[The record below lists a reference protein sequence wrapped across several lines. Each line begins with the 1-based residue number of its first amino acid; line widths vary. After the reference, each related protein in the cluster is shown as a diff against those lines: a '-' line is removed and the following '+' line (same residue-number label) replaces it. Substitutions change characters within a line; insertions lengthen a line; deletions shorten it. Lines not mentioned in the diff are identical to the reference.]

1 MATKIITYPSKSVG
15 DTWFATEANSLKD
28 VINSNVSAFLDHTVS
43 AEVHRAIDDSASG
56 ATDLWSGE
64 KIQTEL
70 TAKAAVG
77 HIHDDRYYTETEI
90 DAMFAT
96 AGGGGAT
103 AFSDDAFE
111 IQDDGDNTKVFVFE
125 ASAISTGT
133 TRTVTMADQDV
144 DLAPGGTFA
153 AANGTNG
160 VEVDGS
166 GNISLTENLSENV
179 QLGATGDSFTL
190 LLGGNAVAVDSNVVT
205 LIRSAGVTTTAGTIR
220 LQGSAT
226 GHDIFL
232 GGGGGVT
239 QRLYILCDGFT
250 GAPKGSLLKLANVGS
265 GRVEYGLP
273 EFASDQF
280 AVLDD
285 SDATK
290 KVIIEPSAISTS
302 TTRTIFMPDADVDL
316 GDLNNIGD
324 MAIFEAHKNGTQS
337 ISSAWQ
343 DVTGWN
349 EGAGTNTSVFSF
361 NETTGE
367 LTVNE
372 DGNFLFSIDVDF
384 QGTEN
389 DRTEGWVGLSID
401 TGGGHSLSTKY
412 TFANYATRNSA
423 IDEGGRGG
431 VAVLNASSGD
441 KFKIQSRSIGT
452 DADILGESARF
463 YAVWL
468 KGPKGDTG
476 ATGPAGG
483 NEKEDNVFRIID
495 NTDNTKKV
503 AFDVGSVSTSTTRTI
518 TMPDEDVDLGALGGT
533 TLGSW
538 SSLTAGAKVSSG
550 TAKGAVD
557 SEERVLL
564 SGQYSMTGI
573 VRLDVVAT
581 LPVSLRPTTNY
592 RYITGIYYQ
601 NSSFASFLAI
611 LRIDTSGNVI
621 YYGPTTRTAG
631 TFYFEHCSFQRN
643 VP

>member
-28 VINSNVSAFLDHTVS
+28 VINSNVSAFLDHTGS

-103 AFSDDAFE
+103 AFSDGAFE

-160 VEVDGS
+160 VTVDGS

-250 GAPKGSLLKLANVGS
+250 GAPEGSLLKLANVGS

-302 TTRTIFMPDADVDL
+302 TTRTIFMPDQDVDL
-316 GDLNNIGD
+316 
-324 MAIFEAHKNGTQS
+324 TP
-337 ISSAWQ
+337 
-343 DVTGWN
+343 
-349 EGAGTNTSVFSF
+349 
-361 NETTGE
+361 
-367 LTVNE
+367 
-372 DGNFLFSIDVDF
+372 
-384 QGTEN
+384 
-389 DRTEGWVGLSID
+389 
-401 TGGGHSLSTKY
+401 GG
-412 TFANYATRNSA
+412 TFAAASA
-423 IDEGGRGG
+423 AASDE
-431 VAVLNASSGD
+431 
-441 KFKIQSRSIGT
+441 F
-452 DADILGESARF
+452 AD
-463 YAVWL
+463 
-468 KGPKGDTG
+468 D
-476 ATGPAGG
+476 
-483 NEKEDNVFRIID
+483 VFRIQD
-495 NTDNTKKV
+495 NSDATKEI
-503 AFDVGSVSTSTTRTI
+503 AFQASAITTGTTRTI
-518 TMPDEDVDLGALGGT
+518 TVPDQNIDLTPDQDFAKAQPRPVGGYVVEDGTDLTVTNG
-533 TLGSW
+533 
-538 SSLTAGAKVSSG
+538 LTFFPVPSAWNGRTVS
-550 TAKGAVD
+550 
-557 SEERVLL
+557 RVF
-564 SGQYSMTGI
+564 
-573 VRLDVVAT
+573 
-581 LPVSLRPTTNY
+581 
-592 RYITGIYYQ
+592 IY
-601 NSSFASFLAI
+601 
-611 LRIDTSGNVI
+611 T
-621 YYGPTTRTAG
+621 PTAG
-631 TFYFEHCSFQRN
+631 TGTGTTTIRFYN
-643 VP
+643 VTQATDLFTTSPSIDPTENGSDTAATAYVIDGTVTLATDDIIRIDCTAITGTAAAQGLTFTLEVE